1 MIVFA
6 SALVNKFDDK
16 LGATM
21 PNHTTFHLS
30 IKDTNTG
37 SEIMAEIS
45 QKKSFYWH
53 SSEACQKRVM
63 DCEAAL
69 EFDN

>member
-1 MIVFA
+1 MIVFV

-16 LGATM
+16 RGATM

-37 SEIMAEIS
+37 SENMAESS
-45 QKKSFYWH
+45 QRKSFY
-53 SSEACQKRVM
+53 
-63 DCEAAL
+63 
-69 EFDN
+69 